1 MEKKRNSLASAVI
14 DELGGV
20 VKVAGICKVRAAS
33 VSAWRESGIPDARL
47 QYLRL
52 AYPMLK
58 AWALEDKNVR
68 QHNDA

>member
-33 VSAWRESGIPDARL
+33 VSAWRSPAYRMPDSSI
-47 QYLRL
+47 
-52 AYPMLK
+52 
-58 AWALEDKNVR
+58 
-68 QHNDA
+68 